1 MHIFQST
8 LPRRERLSTAK
19 RYGGLWYNFNPRS
32 REGSDIRGFRPL
44 ICFCISIHAPAK
56 GATKTV
62 RKSFFIFAI
71 SIHAPAKG
79 ATGSVGQLLLRYVNF
94 NPRSREGSDKIKS
107 GCEKNLFDISIHAP
121 AKGATII
128 TIIVL
133 IGYKISI
140 HAPAKGATSNYFHFL
155 YRFLFQSTLPRRER
169 RVCQFKFLA
178 TVKFQSTLPRRERH
192 CSA

>member
-1 MHIFQST
+1 MVQFQST
-8 LPRRERLSTAK
+8 LPRRERHKGLSP
-19 RYGGLWYNFNPRS
+19 LNLFLHFNPRS
-32 REGSDIRGFRPL
+32 REGSDQNSSQVFFYFR
-44 ICFCISIHAPAK
+44 
-56 GATKTV
+56 
-62 RKSFFIFAI
+62 
-71 SIHAPAKG
+71 
-79 ATGSVGQLLLRYVNF
+79 NF

-169 RVCQFKFLA
+169 RVISVRINMTINFNPRSREGSDNSFKYHRQITHNFN
-178 TVKFQSTLPRRERH
+178 PRSREG
-192 CSA
+192 SDASVSLNFWLL